1 MQSSSLLPTLRELPG
16 GNTGPRRS
24 FRDIITDL
32 VNTNRAMYAAEFA
45 SAASIGLWVIFDDIN
60 VDDNIAAAYE
70 AQYPGLADDHSLHE
84 HWQEMMEGGP
94 ESMQGFM
101 SGLKGKAAEIDFA
114 ETLEQNGYTSVE
126 IAPTPPTKSG
136 TSVRLGRTDRT
147 S

>member
-1 MQSSSLLPTLRELPG
+1 MTMQSLSLMPTLRELPG
-16 GNTGPRRS
+16 GNPGPRRS

-32 VNTNRAMYAAEFA
+32 VNTDRAMYAAEFA

-101 SGLKGKAAEIDFA
+101 SGLKGKAAES
-114 ETLEQNGYTSVE
+114 TLPKPWNRTG
-126 IAPTPPTKSG
+126 TPA
-136 TSVRLGRTDRT
+136 
-147 S
+147 